1 MTHLS
6 TLRCLVSALLVL
18 WAGTTVA
25 QSRVVIINGKL
36 LSDANLAELSR
47 RHCADIPDGSYWLDT
62 RSGAWGY
69 AGNPQ
74 VQGYL
79 GDPCRAG
86 AGGVNQDGTYGPY
99 ATRRRAEE
107 VANGFRSRGLQAV
120 WFHNGDGFYVRVK
133 R

>member
-1 MTHLS
+1 MSRLS
-6 TLRCLVSALLVL
+6 ILRCLVPALLAL
-18 WAGTTVA
+18 CAGAGSA
-25 QSRVVIINGKL
+25 QSRIVIVNGTL
-36 LSDANLAELSR
+36 LSDASLAELSR
-47 RHCADIPDGSYWLDT
+47 RHCADIPDGSYWLDL

-86 AGGVNQDGTYGPY
+86 AAGTNLDGTYGPY
-99 ATRRRAEE
+99 ATRRRAME
-107 VANGFRSRGLQAV
+107 VANGFRSQGLQAV